1 MEGGSVLSVE
11 SDNKKPVVMKASI
24 PKALITT
31 APWIIKA
38 LIIKAFIVRI
48 LAAKLMIVRLYMIVI
63 ALIGKYMLYSAFF
76 YCDNQQENNWM
87 SNLSFSVIS

>member
-38 LIIKAFIVRI
+38 LIRKAFIVRI
-48 LAAKLMIVRLYMIVI
+48 LTAKLMIVKLYMIVI

-76 YCDNQQENNWM
+76 
-87 SNLSFSVIS
+87 